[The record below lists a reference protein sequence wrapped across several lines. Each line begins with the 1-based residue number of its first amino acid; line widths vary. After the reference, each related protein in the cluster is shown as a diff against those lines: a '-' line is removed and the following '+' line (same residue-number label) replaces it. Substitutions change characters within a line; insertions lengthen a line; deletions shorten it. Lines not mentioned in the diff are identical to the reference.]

1 MKIWAKVT
9 IKDKNK
15 EVESVAKSLT
25 NYLYGYGP
33 IHDICRKYNINQNDR
48 KLLDQYTAN
57 RVAGLLMLY
66 FFDKYAEDTPEI
78 YSFNIFILNFSS
90 LYCLNFCPFVAIEKY
105 TSFRKCII
113 SLSLNWFFI

>member
-66 FFDKYAEDTPEI
+66 LSKDIQRINDIANKYNIDAVNMDNIKPEI
-78 YSFNIFILNFSS
+78 EGY
-90 LYCLNFCPFVAIEKY
+90 IEK
-105 TSFRKCII
+105 
-113 SLSLNWFFI
+113 